1 MTTTLDGLPGFRRR
15 LCVIP
20 AAGRVTAALED
31 DFHCMAV
38 TLRHDGET
46 VIQADAVMERAPWS
60 SCPGARAVLKSTFE
74 GVALA
79 AAVKRGDKPSNCT
92 HLYDLALLAAAHALD
107 SEPLTYEILASDPVD
122 GRVVAEIRRNG
133 RAQLRMAHAG
143 NVMSEPED
151 IKGESLFK
159 LRDWIKTLKEPAR
172 EAARLLQL
180 GAIIAQGRIVPKNRQ
195 SDARHMSLKCYTF
208 QPENAASAQRLW
220 DIEDFSRPGARTPL
234 DHFDGASFRSLE
246 KATTTKRP

>member
-1 MTTTLDGLPGFRRR
+1 MSAVLDGLPGFRRR
-15 LCVIP
+15 LCAIP
-20 AAGRVTAALED
+20 APGRVTAALED

-46 VIQADAVMERAPWS
+46 VIQADAVMDRAPWS

-107 SEPLTYEILASDPVD
+107 SAPLAYEILASDPVD

-133 RAQLRMAHAG
+133 RAQLRMAHVG
-143 NVMSEPED
+143 NVMTEPED
-151 IKGESLFK
+151 VKGESLFN
-159 LRDWIKTLKEPAR
+159 LRGWIKTLNEPAR
-172 EAARLLQL
+172 EAARLLQW
-180 GAIIAQGRIVPKNRQ
+180 GTIIAQGRIVPRDRQ
-195 SDARHMSLKCYTF
+195 SDVRDLPLNCYTF
-208 QPENAASAQRLW
+208 QPENAARAQRVW
-220 DIEDFSRPGARTPL
+220 TMEDFSRGSRAPL
-234 DHFDGASFRSLE
+234 DHFDGESFRSLE
-246 KATTTKRP
+246 KTTST